1 MTSLGRSEDNVQQ
14 QKSLIIRLLEIRTPN
29 ASQRQLPRCADQ
41 AGVRQAPV
49 GAVVN
54 FFTSTLGAL
63 KQILPVSTPIPN
75 QSHSVVVKASRHV
88 VARSR
93 DRFFSAAQLVV
104 A

>member
-1 MTSLGRSEDNVQQ
+1 QQ
-14 QKSLIIRLLEIRTPN
+14 QKSLIVRLLEIRTPN

-49 GAVVN
+49 GAVIN

-63 KQILPVSTPIPN
+63 KQILPVSTPILS
-75 QSHSVVVKASRHV
+75 QSHCKVVKGKPSF